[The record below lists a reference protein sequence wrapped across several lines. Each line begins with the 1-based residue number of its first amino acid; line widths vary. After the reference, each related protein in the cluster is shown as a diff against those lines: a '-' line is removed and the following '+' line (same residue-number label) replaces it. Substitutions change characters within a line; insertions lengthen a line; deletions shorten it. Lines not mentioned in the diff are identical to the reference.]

1 MSGKTQNAKL
11 KQKITEM
18 TEVKKPKKQTIKPVI
33 KKSEPVVEEIKP
45 QIKDTIIQWW
55 T

>member
-1 MSGKTQNAKL
+1 
-11 KQKITEM
+11 M

-45 QIKDTIIQWW
+45 QIKDTIIQ
-55 T
+55 